1 MRHILVY
8 GDSMSWGLIP
18 MTRKRLNFEE
28 RWPGVLEI
36 GLNSAD
42 QHVRVVEDCLNGRR
56 TVWDDPFKPGRN
68 GAQGL
73 AQRIE
78 TLTPLSLVVVM
89 LGINDFQ
96 SMHQHDAWLSGQGLA
111 VIINTIRQ
119 APIEPGMQIPPI
131 LVVAPPLP
139 HTPKGAIAPKFAGC
153 EEKSAG
159 LADAYKEVAA
169 TAGCHF
175 FDAGSVVASSEY
187 DGVHLDA
194 DQHLILGWELVGV
207 VSSILK

>member
-8 GDSMSWGLIP
+8 GDSLSWGLIP
-18 MTRKRLNFEE
+18 TTRKRLNFEE

-56 TVWDDPFKPGRN
+56 TVWEDPFKPGRN
-68 GAQGL
+68 GSQGL

-96 SMHQHDAWLSGQGLA
+96 SMHQNDAWLSSQGLA

-119 APIEPGMQIPPI
+119 APIEPGMQVPPI
-131 LVVAPPLP
+131 LIVVPPP
-139 HTPKGAIAPKFAGC
+139 PRIPKGAIAPKFIGC
-153 EEKSAG
+153 EEKCTG

-169 TAGCHF
+169 AAGCHF
-175 FDAGSVVASSEY
+175 FDAGSVVTSSEY

>member
-18 MTRKRLNFEE
+18 TTRKRLNFEE

-56 TVWDDPFKPGRN
+56 TVWEDPFKPGRN
-68 GAQGL
+68 GSQGL

-78 TLTPLSLVVVM
+78 TLTPLSLVIVM

-96 SMHQHDAWLSGQGLA
+96 SMHQNDAWLSSQGLA

-119 APIEPGMQIPPI
+119 APIEPGMQVPPI
-131 LVVAPPLP
+131 LIVAPPLP
-139 HTPKGAIAPKFAGC
+139 GIPRGAIAPKFAGC
-153 EEKSAG
+153 EGKCIG

-169 TAGCHF
+169 AAGCHF
-175 FDAGSVVASSEY
+175 FDAGSVVTSSEY

-207 VSSILK
+207 VSAVLK